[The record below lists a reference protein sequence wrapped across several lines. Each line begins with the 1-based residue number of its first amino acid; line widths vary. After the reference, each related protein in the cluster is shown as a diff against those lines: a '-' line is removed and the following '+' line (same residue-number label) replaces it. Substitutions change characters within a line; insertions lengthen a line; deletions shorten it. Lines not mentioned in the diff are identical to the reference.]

1 MRKNKYGRELDLIL
15 LLTDNGSYTAQQL
28 ADRLGITRRML
39 YYYFEYLRD
48 CGFHLVKSGLRYRLD
63 RSSTFF
69 KKLQA
74 NIALSEDEA
83 AYICRMLDASGN
95 DDYTAQS
102 VRTKLVR
109 QFGLADTSNPEV
121 LRRVNK
127 CTAVLKEA
135 MLRRQMVVLKNYSS
149 PHSHT
154 VTDRIV
160 EPFLMM
166 NNGREVRCHE
176 IKTRQNKTFKLSRME
191 KVEIIDVPWIHEE
204 EHRQVY
210 TDIFMFSGEH
220 RYPVELTMGQLSHN
234 LMIEEYPMS
243 EPCFT
248 PDGASHWRFST
259 HTASL
264 LGIGRFVLGLYD
276 DIEIHGGE
284 ELLAYIAAKV
294 EAMKR
299 G

>member
-1 MRKNKYGRELDLIL
+1 MRMNKYGRELDLIL

-28 ADRLGITRRML
+28 ADKLGITRRML
-39 YYYFEYLRD
+39 YYYFEYLRS
-48 CGFHLVKSGLRYRLD
+48 CGFLLIKSGLRYHLD

-69 KKLQA
+69 KKLHA

-109 QFGLADTSNPEV
+109 RFCLADTSNPAV

-127 CTAVLKEA
+127 CMAVLKEA

-154 VTDRIV
+154 VNDRIV
-160 EPFLMM
+160 EPFLLM

-204 EHRQVY
+204 EHRQVF

-248 PDGASHWRFST
+248 PIDASHWRFSAV
-259 HTASL
+259 TASL

-276 DIEIHGGE
+276 DIEIHGGD
-284 ELLAYIAAKV
+284 ELASYIADKV
-294 EAMKR
+294 EGMKR
-299 G
+299 R

>member
-1 MRKNKYGRELDLIL
+1 M
-15 LLTDNGSYTAQQL
+15 
-28 ADRLGITRRML
+28 
-39 YYYFEYLRD
+39 
-48 CGFHLVKSGLRYRLD
+48 
-63 RSSTFF
+63 
-69 KKLQA
+69 
-74 NIALSEDEA
+74 
-83 AYICRMLDASGN
+83 
-95 DDYTAQS
+95 
-102 VRTKLVR
+102 
-109 QFGLADTSNPEV
+109 
-121 LRRVNK
+121 
-127 CTAVLKEA
+127 
-135 MLRRQMVVLKNYSS
+135 LKNYSS

-204 EHRQVY
+204 EHRHVY

-259 HTASL
+259 YTASL